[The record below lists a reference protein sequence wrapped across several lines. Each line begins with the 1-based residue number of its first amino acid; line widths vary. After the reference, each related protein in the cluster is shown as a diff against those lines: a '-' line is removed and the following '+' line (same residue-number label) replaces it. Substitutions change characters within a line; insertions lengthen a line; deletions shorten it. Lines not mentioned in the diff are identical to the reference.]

1 MLKAFTFFEKT
12 SEKFEYTPTKA
23 TVMTFLDQTQ
33 FWVEGHVRFLLIE
46 LKSQPTHTVIAS

>member
-23 TVMTFLDQTQ
+23 TVLTFLNQTQ
-33 FWVEGHVRFLLIE
+33 FWVEGHVRFLLTE
-46 LKSQPTHTVIAS
+46 LKSQPTHIVIAS